1 MFVSQIDSVPSLSA
15 AIQARREARGL
26 SQAQL
31 ARMAG
36 LSVNTVS
43 RWEQGRFRPKGK
55 AVIAFLKDTL
65 DFTQDEL
72 DKLFLEW
79 VMRDARS
86 TAPRIEDASFLTR
99 SGLSYHDLLDRLL
112 EIDFAAIPQL
122 TPDDGGEAAHWA
134 PIFEAQPH
142 TWRLLVIGDYIIGYW
157 HVLHLK
163 RKVYEKLKSG
173 QMSEGQ
179 LRVDDLANWSAAY
192 TGVPA
197 HLFISAIVVEPQ
209 HQHPHH
215 GMMLIRALLTEI
227 DRLIVDG
234 FAITE
239 FCTVAYSPNALH
251 LCRSLGMERVRK
263 WLDNS
268 GDIVADVHIA
278 HPKQI
283 MTSRAFNRIVRSGRL
298 LDKAQN
304 NAPTHGHQKV
314 RNQAEGN
321 ARCR

>member
-1 MFVSQIDSVPSLSA
+1 MFMSQIDSVPSLSA

-26 SQAQL
+26 SQAEL

-86 TAPRIEDASFLTR
+86 TGPRIEDASFLTR
-99 SGLSYHDLLDRLL
+99 SGLSYHDLLERLL
-112 EIDFAAIPQL
+112 EIDFAAIAQL
-122 TPDDGGEAAHWA
+122 TPEDGGEAAHWA

-142 TWRLLVIGDYIIGYW
+142 AWRLLVIGDHIIGYW

-163 RKVYEKLKSG
+163 RKVYGKLKSG
-173 QMSEGQ
+173 QISEGQ
-179 LRVDDLANWSAAY
+179 LRVSDLANWSAAY
-192 TGVPA
+192 TGDPA
-197 HLFISAIVVEPQ
+197 HLFISSIVVEPQ

-215 GMMLIRALLTEI
+215 GMLLIRSLLTEI
-227 DRLIVDG
+227 DRLIADG
-234 FAITE
+234 FAISE
-239 FCTVAYSPNALH
+239 VCTVAFSPNALH
-251 LCRSLGMERVRK
+251 LCQSLGMERIGSKVACAERQPAEVYVAQADE
-263 WLDNS
+263 LTATPVFRRVTNLYHAS
-268 GDIVADVHIA
+268 G
-278 HPKQI
+278 K
-283 MTSRAFNRIVRSGRL
+283 
-298 LDKAQN
+298 
-304 NAPTHGHQKV
+304 
-314 RNQAEGN
+314 
-321 ARCR
+321 

>member
-1 MFVSQIDSVPSLSA
+1 MFVAQINPVPSLSA

-26 SQAQL
+26 SQAEL
-31 ARMAG
+31 AQMAG

-43 RWEQGRFRPKGK
+43 RWEQGRCPPKGK
-55 AVIAFLKDTL
+55 AATAFLEDTL

-86 TAPRIEDASFLTR
+86 TAPRIEDANFLTR
-99 SGLSYHDLLDRLL
+99 SSLSYHDLLERLL

-134 PIFEAQPH
+134 AIFEAQRH
-142 TWRLLVIGDYIIGYW
+142 AWRLLTIGDHIIGYW

-173 QMSEGQ
+173 QMPEGQ
-179 LRVDDLANWSAAY
+179 LRVTDLANWSAAY
-192 TGVPA
+192 TGDPA

-227 DRLIVDG
+227 DRLIADG
-234 FAITE
+234 FAVFEIY
-239 FCTVAYSPNALH
+239 TVAYSPNALH
-251 LCRSLGMERVRK
+251 LCRSLAMERVNTQR
-263 WLDNS
+263 
-268 GDIVADVHIA
+268 GDISTQTADVYAAKAERILA
-278 HPKQI
+278 SPVYRRLTAPGKI
-283 MTSRAFNRIVRSGRL
+283 SRL
-298 LDKAQN
+298 
-304 NAPTHGHQKV
+304 
-314 RNQAEGN
+314 
-321 ARCR
+321 